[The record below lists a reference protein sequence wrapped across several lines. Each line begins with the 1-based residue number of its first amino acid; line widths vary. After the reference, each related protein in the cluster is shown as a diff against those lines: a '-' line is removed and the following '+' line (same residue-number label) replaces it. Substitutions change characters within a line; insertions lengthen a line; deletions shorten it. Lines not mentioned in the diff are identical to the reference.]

1 LLLANG
7 SFKSVLGGHTNTY
20 LDPNTSLPVDY
31 GVLGFQNMSI
41 VTNYFARFNISLI
54 KLPLEVPYTTKYV
67 DLTTGKV
74 VPVGYDFT
82 DRIISISF
90 SSNNG
95 MKGIKQLLTVLK
107 GYTQPDPTT
116 ALELLAQ
123 QLLKYPNLQS
133 GYNLSSP
140 VPADLLLPFSDFVT
154 KYGIQDAAPLIMNF
168 KAIGD
173 VLDTPT
179 LYIFQTLAFVNSRL
193 SQLVDTWLLLI
204 TTTASST
211 QRQPKCSDPPF
222 YTVAQ

>member
-1 LLLANG
+1 MILLIEL
-7 SFKSVLGGHTNTY
+7 SQKK
-20 LDPNTSLPVDY
+20 
-31 GVLGFQNMSI
+31 
-41 VTNYFARFNISLI
+41 NYSN
-54 KLPLEVPYTTKYV
+54 
-67 DLTTGKV
+67 KV
-74 VPVGYDFT
+74 
-82 DRIISISF
+82 I
-90 SSNNG
+90 
-95 MKGIKQLLTVLK
+95 KGIKQLLTVLK

-222 YTVAQ
+222 YTVAQWFKLNVRTTVLKKSWFGLQLATSLSKQKSSWSQSRRSSII